1 MRFYEY
7 VGPRECRLSERLGY
21 HAPGTQIAL
30 ELTVRSERG
39 VQSEDSKG
47 PVPHGE
53 ELSSLTKYKGACNEQ
68 RASRTGFVVTQT
80 VFISDTTN
88 WKPRS
93 RR

>member
-39 VQSEDSKG
+39 VQSEDSKSS
-47 PVPHGE
+47 VSHGE
-53 ELSSLTKYKGACNEQ
+53 ELCRDIAGIVSHKVQ
-68 RASRTGFVVTQT
+68 RRL
-80 VFISDTTN
+80 
-88 WKPRS
+88 
-93 RR
+93 